1 MTMLS
6 NSDRDLL
13 VNTANDVKWLRE
25 NFTAQKI
32 DIAENRTQLDSVK
45 KKVYYLFGGIAAV
58 EVLAHIKEIFKV

>member
-1 MTMLS
+1 MLS

-58 EVLAHIKEIFKV
+58 EILAHLKEALKL